1 MISGKSPSGPEAGS
15 GGKATLTS
23 IGTPSK
29 ALLVLRGL
37 VLPQKRTPS
46 ACTAQLTS
54 PLKTLVIVGVGGR
67 GEDQPGE
74 DDRNCDELAH
84 LSPCVGGP
92 SLMGPCDCPLLP
104 GGQ

>member
-1 MISGKSPSGPEAGS
+1 MISGKLPSGPEAGS

-46 ACTAQLTS
+46 PCTVQLTS
-54 PLKTLVIVGVGGR
+54 PLKTLVIAALAAGAKVNPAKTTETAMSLRISLRGGER
-67 GEDQPGE
+67 AP
-74 DDRNCDELAH
+74 
-84 LSPCVGGP
+84 
-92 SLMGPCDCPLLP
+92 LMGPCACPLLP